1 MRIIAGIHRGRSLKR
16 PPAIITRPTMDRVR
30 EAIFNMLTHGGWEG
44 DKDIIEGAIVL
55 DAFAGSGALAL
66 EALSRGAAFAYFFD
80 QNDQALAVVRQN
92 IKSLGEEKRS
102 KLLKTNA
109 CHPLKVLRPATLI
122 LLDPPFGKDLLSKSL
137 PGLFSSGWIAPDAL
151 IMAEIQAKE
160 TYALPPNFIVLKE
173 KIYGTAKVIFIRAPG
188 EPSISN

>member
-1 MRIIAGIHRGRSLKR
+1 MRIIAGVHRGRSLKR

-44 DKDIIEGAIVL
+44 DKNIIEGAIVL

-80 QNDQALAVVRQN
+80 QSEQALAVVRQN
-92 IKSLGEEKRS
+92 VKSLGEEERS
-102 KLLKTNA
+102 KLLKTDA
-109 CHPLKVLRPATLI
+109 CRPLKVLQAATLI

-137 PGLFSSGWIAPDAL
+137 PGLFESGWIAPNAL

-160 TYALPPNFIVLKE
+160 TYVLPANFEVLKE
-173 KIYGTAKVIFIRAPG
+173 KIYGTAKVIFIKAPS
-188 EPSISN
+188 EPSISH